1 MATATMPVTDS
12 LDTHPRSDMQVRLCG
27 SSASIP
33 LQPDEGIGAL
43 RSRVAGAF
51 GLTAPFDL
59 VGPEGNPLRTDEDA
73 EQAAIRGS
81 LEGAAVK
88 VGEDALLDLERSHEE
103 SGALRWA
110 LLRQI
115 LGDMRTKTA
124 ENAVA
129 LAEAQRKNSV
139 LDQYILHEKSSRE
152 AVVSSIKSEIGEL
165 KEQIAVE
172 THKARQEAKSAIQ
185 EAVAD
190 LTEQRQAALAAQARA
205 MNASADSLTDALKAE
220 SASRQREADE
230 TLRRFEELRGAL
242 KSESIMRQDA
252 LAEVASRCPP
262 LEAKIREETQQR
274 IDLQARLEALDASL
288 DKDLKALAV
297 KTNSDLAAVE
307 SSLAQAAKM
316 IQTETSARLD
326 GIARVEADV
335 RALPTG
341 FDEKMSALARALEEG
356 LASVRTMEPALK
368 KLIVEEADA
377 RALADGEQLAYARE
391 LLQRIDAEVADRK
404 TWEERTTGLMT
415 ALQETSAREQR
426 TREAAASDQGKAVGS
441 LAAKIEVLEKSTSEI
456 APPLR
461 AELAKAQQQLADF
474 MSSERAARETAFR
487 EISSDQAGK
496 HDALK
501 ADTRHVQA
509 QLADENRMWAQAL
522 VDRLSGDLKG
532 ERESLFQELNRR
544 CEELFDAK
552 ADANA
557 ERVRNEFAMQIKK
570 VDVATSE
577 VVRQQKDA
585 MDEERHRYER
595 QARVAAQEVKAALD
609 AHGEFAE
616 ALKNEQS
623 LLISRVQEALQQEA
637 MSREGLSSRVGGLES
652 DMQKVKGHLPIL
664 FASPAAFR

>member
-12 LDTHPRSDMQVRLCG
+12 LDTHQRSDLHVRLCG
-27 SSASIP
+27 SSAHVP
-33 LQPDEGIGAL
+33 LQPDDGISAL

-51 GLTAPFDL
+51 GLTVPFDL

-73 EQAAIRGS
+73 EQAALRGTQD
-81 LEGAAVK
+81 GAAVR

-115 LGDMRTKTA
+115 IGDMRTKTA

-129 LAEAQRKNSV
+129 IAEGHRKTSV
-139 LDQYILHEKSSRE
+139 LDQYICREKSSRE
-152 AVVSSIKSEIGEL
+152 AMVSSIKTEIGEL
-165 KEQIAVE
+165 RDQLALE

-185 EAVAD
+185 AAVID
-190 LTEQRQAALAAQARA
+190 ITEQLQAATAAQATA
-205 MNASADSLTDALKAE
+205 LNASADSLTNALRAE
-220 SASRQREADE
+220 AASRQREADE
-230 TLRRFEELRGAL
+230 TLRRFEELRNAL
-242 KSESIMRQDA
+242 TSESKARQGA
-252 LAEVASRCPP
+252 LAEVASKFPT
-262 LEAKIREETQQR
+262 LEAQICEESQQR
-274 IDLQARLEALDASL
+274 IDLQARLEASDVTLSKEL
-288 DKDLKALAV
+288 EALAV
-297 KTNSDLAAVE
+297 KQNADLAATE
-307 SSLAQAAKM
+307 SSIAEAARM
-316 IQTETSARLD
+316 IQTEASARVESL
-326 GIARVEADV
+326 ARVEADV

-341 FDEKMSALARALEEG
+341 FDDKMTVLRSIIDDG
-356 LASVRTMEPALK
+356 LASLRTMEPALQ

-377 RALADGEQLAYARE
+377 RAAADGEHVEYARS
-391 LLQRIDAEVADRK
+391 LLAKIDVEVAERR
-404 TWEERTTGLMT
+404 TWEERTSGLLT
-415 ALQETSAREQR
+415 ALQEHSAQEQR
-426 TREAAASDQGKAVGS
+426 AREAAASDQGTAVGS
-441 LAAKIEVLEKSTSEI
+441 LAAKIEMLEKRTSDI

-461 AELAKAQQQLADF
+461 AEVAKAQQQMQDF
-474 MSSERAARETAFR
+474 MSSERAARETAFS
-487 EISSDQAGK
+487 EISSAQAAK

-501 ADTRHVQA
+501 VDTREMQA
-509 QLADENRMWAQAL
+509 RLAEENRMWAQAL

-557 ERVRNEFAMQIKK
+557 ERVRNDFAMQIRQ
-570 VDVATSE
+570 VNTSTLEVA
-577 VVRQQKDA
+577 RKQQDA

-623 LLISRVQEALQQEA
+623 LLICRVQEALQQE
-637 MSREGLSSRVGGLES
+637 SRCREGLSSRVGGLEM

-664 FASPAAFR
+664 FASPSSFR